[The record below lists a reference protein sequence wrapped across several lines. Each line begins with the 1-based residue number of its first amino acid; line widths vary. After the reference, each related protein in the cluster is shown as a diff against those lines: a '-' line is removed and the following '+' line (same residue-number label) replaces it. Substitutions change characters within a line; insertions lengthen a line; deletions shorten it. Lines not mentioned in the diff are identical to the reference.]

1 MVRSLAAA
9 ALLSLATAIPAHA
22 QETRTEA
29 GILECV
35 IAGDVGAILGSSRD
49 MECSFTSS
57 DGTPSTFF
65 VGVVNR
71 YGLDIGVTSEAIMQ
85 WAVLMPADAD
95 ITAGEALTG
104 DYYGASAEATVAI
117 GGGANVLVGGSQE
130 SVMLQPVS
138 VQAQTGLNLALGVTE
153 FRLRAVE

>member
-1 MVRSLAAA
+1 MVRFLAA
-9 ALLSLATAIPAHA
+9 ALLGAAAIIPAHA
-22 QETRTEA
+22 QDTRTEA
-29 GILECV
+29 GMLECV

-49 MECSFTSS
+49 MEYLFSPS
-57 DGTPSTFF
+57 DGTPQTAF

-85 WAVLMPADAD
+85 WAVLMPAT
-95 ITAGEALTG
+95 ITLTAGEALSG
-104 DYYGASAEATVAI
+104 DYFGASAEATVAI
-117 GGGANVLVGGSQE
+117 GGGANILVGGSQE
-130 SVMLQPVS
+130 SVMLQPIS